1 MFTLT
6 LDLGTSLPQRLE
18 TLTELRRETE
28 TQQQQQNRKFTIAI
42 SSRISRIFEYSI
54 RYRTASSKKLHSR
67 IPTAIYSRC

>member
-42 SSRISRIFEYSI
+42 SRINRVFEYSI
-54 RYRTASSKKLHSR
+54 RYCTASSKNLHSR
-67 IPTAIYSRC
+67 IPTAIYSLC